1 MKKTLGCLLLIMLLV
16 VAGCSFGGII
26 NYHQRNQKNQNKKL

>member
-16 VAGCSFGGII
+16 VAGCSFGG
-26 NYHQRNQKNQNKKL
+26 

>member
-16 VAGCSFGGII
+16 VAGCSFGG
-26 NYHQRNQKNQNKKL
+26 NH